1 MAKATTN
8 KDRRL
13 AARGRAARTPLVDD
27 EALREGESDPAGE
40 SMMNEEPAF
49 DEDDAGATDADD
61 ADNIDDAEDDLTAE
75 PQAVLPAA
83 FASDQAPMSVADR
96 TALRTYTVP
105 TWTLGNPFTR
115 FIAESYIELRK
126 VTWPTWREAWNW
138 TLVVIAMSAVI
149 ALILAASD
157 LGLSRLLT
165 WLVGLSAK

>member
-27 EALREGESDPAGE
+27 EALREGEGDPADE
-40 SMMNEEPAF
+40 TMMNEESAF
-49 DEDDAGATDADD
+49 DDEG
-61 ADNIDDAEDDLTAE
+61 AEDLEDAAEEDVTAE
-75 PQAVLPAA
+75 PQNALPAA
-83 FASDQAPMSVADR
+83 FASDQALTSTADR
-96 TALRTYTVP
+96 TAIRTYTVP
-105 TWTLGNPFTR
+105 AWTLGNPITR

-165 WLVGLSAK
+165 WLVGLSGK

>member
-1 MAKATTN
+1 LAKATTN

-13 AARGRAARTPLVDD
+13 AARSRAARTPLVDD
-27 EALREGESDPAGE
+27 EALREGESDPADE
-40 SMMNEEPAF
+40 SMMNDESAF
-49 DEDDAGATDADD
+49 DDDEIAEDEDALEAEAADD
-61 ADNIDDAEDDLTAE
+61 ADAV
-75 PQAVLPAA
+75 PQNALPSA
-83 FASDQAPMSVADR
+83 FASDQALMSTADR

-105 TWTLGNPFTR
+105 DWTLGNPFTR

>member
-1 MAKATTN
+1 LAKATTN

-13 AARGRAARTPLVDD
+13 AARSRAARTPLVDD
-27 EALREGESDPAGE
+27 EALREGESDPADE
-40 SMMNEEPAF
+40 SMMDDETAF
-49 DEDDAGATDADD
+49 DDEPGFDDEEDVADD
-61 ADNIDDAEDDLTAE
+61 DVAQE
-75 PQAVLPAA
+75 PQNALPAA
-83 FASDQAPMSVADR
+83 FANDQALMSTADR

-105 TWTLGNPFTR
+105 AWTLGNPFTR

-138 TLVVIAMSAVI
+138 TLVVIAMSAVV

-165 WLVGLSAK
+165 WLVGLSGK

>member
-1 MAKATTN
+1 LAKATTN

-27 EALREGESDPAGE
+27 EALREGESDPADE
-40 SMMNEEPAF
+40 SMMNEEPEF
-49 DEDDAGATDADD
+49 DDEPGFDDEDSVEES
-61 ADNIDDAEDDLTAE
+61 AETAE
-75 PQAVLPAA
+75 PENALPAA
-83 FASDQAPMSVADR
+83 FASDQALTSTADR

-105 TWTLGNPFTR
+105 SWTLGNPFTR

-138 TLVVIAMSAVI
+138 TLVVIAMSAVV

-165 WLVGLSAK
+165 WLVGLSGK

>member
-13 AARGRAARTPLVDD
+13 AARGRAARMPLADN
-27 EALREGESDPAGE
+27 EALREGETDPADE

-49 DEDDAGATDADD
+49 DDESADELDLEDA
-61 ADNIDDAEDDLTAE
+61 AEEDVASE
-75 PQAVLPAA
+75 PLNALPAA
-83 FASDQAPMSVADR
+83 FASDQALTSTADR
-96 TALRTYTVP
+96 TAIRTYTVP
-105 TWTLGNPFTR
+105 AWTLGNPITR

-165 WLVGLSAK
+165 WLVGLSGK

>member
-13 AARGRAARTPLVDD
+13 AARSRAARTPLVDD
-27 EALREGESDPAGE
+27 EALREGENDPADE
-40 SMMNEEPAF
+40 SMMNDESAF
-49 DEDDAGATDADD
+49 DDDEIAEDEDALEAEAADD
-61 ADNIDDAEDDLTAE
+61 ADAV
-75 PQAVLPAA
+75 PQNALPSA
-83 FASDQAPMSVADR
+83 FASDQALTSTADR

-105 TWTLGNPFTR
+105 AWTLGNPFTR